1 MAKRMQKSVC
11 FSESVK
17 YYLLSWLLLLLLIE
31 FEGIATNQHVT
42 TID

>member
-17 YYLLSWLLLLLLIE
+17 YYLLSWLLLLLIE